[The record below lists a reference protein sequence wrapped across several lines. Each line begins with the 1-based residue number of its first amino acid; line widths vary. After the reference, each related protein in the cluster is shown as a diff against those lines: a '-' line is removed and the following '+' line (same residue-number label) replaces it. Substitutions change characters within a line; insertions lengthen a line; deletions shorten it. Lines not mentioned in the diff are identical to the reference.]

1 MKSEILLEVVSELV
15 GYTEPYGDTRVD
27 EIRYE
32 NQEKIIDLVTNGV
45 EDLIRN
51 SKYKDRVE
59 YSMQAIGSRAYKT
72 LKELYEMIGEVV
84 DE

>member
-1 MKSEILLEVVSELV
+1 MESEILLEVVSKLV

-59 YSMQAIGSRAYKT
+59 YSMQGIGSRAYKT
-72 LKELYEMIGEVV
+72 LKELHEMIGEVV

>member
-15 GYTEPYGDTRVD
+15 GYTEPYGDTRID

-32 NQEKIIDLVTNGV
+32 NQEKIINLVTNGV

-51 SKYKDRVE
+51 SKYKNRVE
-59 YSMQAIGSRAYKT
+59 YSMQGIGNRAYKA

>member
-1 MKSEILLEVVSELV
+1 MKSETLLEVVSELV
-15 GYTEPYGDTRVD
+15 GYTEPYGDTRID

-59 YSMQAIGSRAYKT
+59 YSMQGIGSKAYKT
-72 LKELYEMIGEVV
+72 LKELYEMIGEIIV
-84 DE
+84 

>member
-1 MKSEILLEVVSELV
+1 MKSEMLLEVVSELV
-15 GYTEPYGDTRVD
+15 GYTEPYGDTRID

-59 YSMQAIGSRAYKT
+59 YSMQKIGDRAYKT
-72 LKELYEMIGEVV
+72 LEELYEMIGEVIH
-84 DE
+84 D

>member
-1 MKSEILLEVVSELV
+1 MKSETLLEVVSKLV
-15 GYTEPYGDTRVD
+15 GYTEPYGDTRID

-59 YSMQAIGSRAYKT
+59 YSMQGIGNRAYKT

>member
-1 MKSEILLEVVSELV
+1 MKSETLLEVVSELV

-45 EDLIRN
+45 EDLIAN
-51 SKYKDRVE
+51 SRYKNRVE
-59 YSMQAIGSRAYKT
+59 YSMAGIVNRAYRS
-72 LKELYEMIGEVV
+72 LKELYEMIGEVIV
-84 DE
+84 E